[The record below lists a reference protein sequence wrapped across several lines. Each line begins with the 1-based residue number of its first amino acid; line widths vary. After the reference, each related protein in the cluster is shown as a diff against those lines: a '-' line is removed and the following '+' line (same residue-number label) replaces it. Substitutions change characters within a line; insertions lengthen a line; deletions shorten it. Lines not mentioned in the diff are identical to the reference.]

1 MLIHASCADFSGA
14 GVLLCGGS
22 GCGKSDLCLRLLDA
36 GARLVADDQTIIEN
50 ENGALVARCPER
62 IKGLLE
68 IRGVGVVE
76 TPCVPET
83 RVCVKIVLRPDA
95 EIDRMPDFQTE
106 TIENVPV
113 PVFFLDGFTASAVL
127 KVKAVVSIVCQ
138 QRKVVS

>member
-36 GARLVADDQTIIEN
+36 GARLVADDQTIVEN
-50 ENGALVARCPER
+50 ENGVLIARCPER
-62 IKGLLE
+62 IRGLLE
-68 IRGVGVVE
+68 IRGIGVVE

-83 RVCVKIVLRPDA
+83 RVRAKIVLRPDA
-95 EIDRMPDFQTE
+95 EIDRMPDFRTE
-106 TIENVPV
+106 RMENVSV
-113 PVFFLDGFTASAVL
+113 PVFFLDAFTASAVL
-127 KVKAVVSIVCQ
+127 KVKTVLAIACQ

>member
-36 GARLVADDQTIIEN
+36 GARLVADDQTIVEN
-50 ENGALVARCPER
+50 ENGVLIARCPER
-62 IKGLLE
+62 IRGLLE
-68 IRGVGVVE
+68 IRGIGVVE

-83 RVCVKIVLRPDA
+83 RVRAKIVLRPDA
-95 EIDRMPDFQTE
+95 EIDRMPDFKTE
-106 TIENVPV
+106 RMENVSV
-113 PVFFLDGFTASAVL
+113 PVFFLDAFTASAVL
-127 KVKAVVSIVCQ
+127 KVKTVLAIACQ